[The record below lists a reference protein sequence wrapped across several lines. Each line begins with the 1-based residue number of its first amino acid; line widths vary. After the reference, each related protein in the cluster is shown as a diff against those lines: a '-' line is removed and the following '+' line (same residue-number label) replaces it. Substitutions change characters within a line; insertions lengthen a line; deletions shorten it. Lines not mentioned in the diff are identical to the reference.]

1 MTWLVSQYVVAAETW
16 PVDDVMVSQYVVA
29 AQTWPVDDV
38 MVSQHAVA
46 AQTGPVGVTVD
57 DVTGEPVC

>member
-1 MTWLVSQYVVAAETW
+1 
-16 PVDDVMVSQYVVA
+16 MVSQYVVA

-38 MVSQHAVA
+38 MVSQYAVA